1 MITDDLPHLVAGA
14 CMNVHRSLGPGLLR
28 EAYEECLV
36 LELRSL
42 ELSVRRGEPLSF
54 EYQGQTVRNAAR
66 LDLVIEDTLLVQVLS
81 VEAVSASE
89 RQKMETLLRLGGL
102 KAGLLVNFNV
112 PVMRKGIERFTVKR
126 REVD

>member
-81 VEAVSASE
+81 AEVVSGSE

-126 REVD
+126 READ

>member
-1 MITDDLPHLVAGA
+1 
-14 CMNVHRSLGPGLLR
+14 MNVHRSLGPGLLR
-28 EAYEECLV
+28 DAYEECLV

-66 LDLVIEDTLLVQVLS
+66 LDLVIEETLLVQVLS
-81 VEAVSASE
+81 AEVVSASE

-126 REVD
+126 REAE

>member
-28 EAYEECLV
+28 EAYEECLA

-54 EYQGQTVRNAAR
+54 EYQGQIVRNAAQ
-66 LDLVIEDTLLVQVLS
+66 LDLVIEGALLVQVLS
-81 VEAVSASE
+81 VEEVSASE

-126 REVD
+126 READ

>member
-42 ELSVRRGEPLSF
+42 ELSVRRGDPLSF

-81 VEAVSASE
+81 AEVVSGSE

-126 REVD
+126 RDAD

>member
-81 VEAVSASE
+81 AEVVSASE

-126 REVD
+126 READ

>member
-42 ELSVRRGEPLSF
+42 ELSVRRGELLSF
-54 EYQGQTVRNAAR
+54 EYQGQIVRNAAR

-81 VEAVSASE
+81 AEVVSASE

-126 REVD
+126 READ

>member
-1 MITDDLPHLVAGA
+1 MINDDLPHLVAGA

-126 REVD
+126 READ

>member
-28 EAYEECLV
+28 DAYEECLV

-66 LDLVIEDTLLVQVLS
+66 LDLVIEETLLVQVLS
-81 VEAVSASE
+81 AEVVSASE

-126 REVD
+126 REAE